1 MSQLQ
6 AIQNPVS
13 NLVFVEGNELVT
25 DSLTV
30 AKIFDK
36 RHADVLK
43 SIESL
48 NCTQDFSERNFSS
61 AEYKDT
67 QQKSR
72 PKYLLKRDGLMF
84 LVMGYTGEKAAHMKE
99 SYINEFNRMEQHIK
113 QSMHPLQMINIMTTE
128 MMSQGDRLGKLEHA
142 VQERMTVDYSQQSA
156 LRNAVNL
163 RICKLW
169 DAGTYN
175 VAVHDTK
182 SKLFAAIWKDV
193 KNSFAVNSYR
203 NIRQR
208 EFDEAISY
216 IKAWRPR
223 LV

>member
-6 AIQNPVS
+6 AIQEPIS
-13 NLVFVEGNELVT
+13 HLVFVEGNDLVT

-30 AKIFDK
+30 ATVFYK

-48 NCTQDFSERNFSS
+48 NCTKDFSERNFSL
-61 AEYKDT
+61 AEYKDA
-67 QQKSR
+67 QQKVR

-84 LVMGYTGEKAAHMKE
+84 LVMGYTGEKAARMKE
-99 SYINEFNRMEQHIK
+99 SYIYEFNRMEQQVK

-128 MMSQGDRLGKLEHA
+128 MMNQGDRLGKLEHA
-142 VQERMTVDYSQQSA
+142 VQERMTVDYSQQLA
-156 LRNAVNL
+156 IRNAVN
-163 RICKLW
+163 RRVCKLW
-169 DAGTYN
+169 DEGTYN
-175 VAVHDTK
+175 VEVHDSK
-182 SKLFAAIWKDV
+182 PKLFATIWRDV

-216 IKAWRPR
+216 IQSWRPK

>member
-1 MSQLQ
+1 MSRLQ
-6 AIQNPVS
+6 AIQHPVS
-13 NLVFVEGNELVT
+13 HLVFLEGDDLVT

-30 AKIFDK
+30 ADVFNK

-48 NCTQDFSERNFSS
+48 NCSKEFSERNFSS
-61 AEYKDT
+61 AEYKDA
-67 QQKSR
+67 QQKIR

-84 LVMGYTGEKAAHMKE
+84 LVMGYTGERAAYMKE
-99 SYINEFNRMEQHIK
+99 SYIYEFNRMEQQVK
-113 QSMHPLQMINIMTTE
+113 QNMHPLQMINIMTTE
-128 MMSQGDRLGKLEHA
+128 MMSHGDRLGKLEQT
-142 VQERMTVDYSQQSA
+142 VQERMTVDYSQQLA
-156 LRNAVNL
+156 IRNAVN
-163 RICKLW
+163 RRVCKLW
-169 DAGTYN
+169 DEGTYN
-175 VAVHDTK
+175 PEVHDSK
-182 SKLFAAIWKDV
+182 NKLFSAAWRDV

>member
-1 MSQLQ
+1 M
-6 AIQNPVS
+6 
-13 NLVFVEGNELVT
+13 EGNELVT

-30 AKIFDK
+30 AEVFNK

-48 NCTQDFSERNFSS
+48 NCTKDFSERNFSL
-61 AEYKDT
+61 AEYKDA
-67 QQKSR
+67 QQKVR

-84 LVMGYTGEKAAHMKE
+84 LVMGYTGEKAARMKE
-99 SYINEFNRMEQHIK
+99 NYIYEFNRMEQQIK

-128 MMSQGDRLGKLEHA
+128 MMNQGDRLGKLEHA
-142 VQERMTVDYSQQSA
+142 VQERMTVDYSQQLA
-156 LRNAVNL
+156 IRNAVN
-163 RICKLW
+163 RRVCKLW
-169 DAGTYN
+169 DEGTYN
-175 VAVHDTK
+175 VEVHDSK
-182 SKLFAAIWKDV
+182 PKLFATIWRDV

-208 EFDEAISY
+208 EFDDAISY
-216 IKAWRPR
+216 IQSWRPK

>member
-6 AIQNPVS
+6 AIQHPVS
-13 NLVFVEGNELVT
+13 HLVFLEGNELVT

-30 AKIFDK
+30 AAVFNK

-48 NCTQDFSERNFSS
+48 NCTEDFRERNFSL
-61 AEYKDT
+61 AEYKDV
-67 QQKSR
+67 QQKLR

-99 SYINEFNRMEQHIK
+99 SYIYEFNRMEQQIK
-113 QSMHPLQMINIMTTE
+113 QNMHPLQMINIMTTE
-128 MMSQGDRLGKLEHA
+128 MMSQGDRLEKLEHA

-156 LRNAVNL
+156 IRNAVN
-163 RICKLW
+163 RRVCKLW
-169 DAGTYN
+169 DEGTYN
-175 VAVHDTK
+175 AEVHDTK
-182 SKLFAAIWKDV
+182 NKLFAAIWRDV
-193 KNSFAVNSYR
+193 KNSFAVNSYC
-203 NIRQR
+203 NIRQKD
-208 EFDEAISY
+208 FDESISY
-216 IKAWRPR
+216 IKSWRPR